1 MRQDTKTYVKDLKAS
16 NLARLLGPAEAD
28 IAAGRTK
35 PIRAFLREFKLTHK
49 ISVRISRRNNPLPI

>member
-1 MRQDTKTYVKDLKAS
+1 MRQDTKTYGKDLKAID
-16 NLARLLGPAEAD
+16 LARLLGPGEAD

-35 PIRAFLREFKLTHK
+35 PIRVFLREFKLTHT